1 VVKFRSGKWRSAV
14 DELVLNVV
22 CCAVIIN
29 VGIWR
34 WVCNGW
40 KWVQLCVRDRRSH
53 IAIVLC
59 DVIEKVSERV

>member
-1 VVKFRSGKWRSAV
+1 MAKFWSDKWRSAV

-22 CCAVIIN
+22 CCAFIIN

-34 WVCNGW
+34 WVSNGW
-40 KWVQLCVRDRRSH
+40 KWEYLCVRDRRSH

>member
-1 VVKFRSGKWRSAV
+1 V

-22 CCAVIIN
+22 CCAGIIN

-34 WVCNGW
+34 WVSNGW